1 MKKNIIIL
9 ILFVTSGT
17 LFSQSISLDSCKK
30 HAIENNRKINE
41 ALLRTHESELV
52 KKNATTKYFPKVMAG
67 GVMMKA
73 NDYLLKEKVPEM
85 NLPVYDGNPANLQSA
100 TQFAYFPGMDLNIL
114 DYANIGYISAVQP
127 VYMGGRVRYGN
138 KLATLGVELNEHKII
153 LTKEEVLVSVEEQFW
168 TLISLKEKMKT
179 INSYSY
185 MLEKL
190 FDEVAVAYEAGLA
203 KKTDYLKV
211 ELKINELQGKKLQL
225 ENGIE
230 MMSRIICQTT
240 GIEYSSTIEF
250 TYNEL
255 SVNKI
260 NHNIQQNDSAYKN
273 RQEYIMLK
281 KAIEAEKL
289 QKKVA
294 RGEFLPQLAV
304 GVQGLYMDF
313 MNSQTTNY
321 LGFATLNIPIS
332 DWWGGS
338 YKLKEH
344 QIRIEIAENNLAE
357 KSELMALQTNSTDNE
372 LAESYNQI
380 SIATKSVSQAT
391 EHLKITKDN
400 YDAGLLNT
408 SDMLEAQAMLQDAQN
423 QLTDALCTNKIK
435 LALYKKSR
443 GIYNN

>member
-9 ILFVTSGT
+9 ILCVVSST
-17 LFSQSISLDSCKK
+17 LFSQSISLDSCKYL
-30 HAIENNRKINE
+30 AIENNRKINE
-41 ALLRTHESELV
+41 ALLRSHESELV
-52 KKNATTKYFPKVMAG
+52 KKNAITKYFPKVMAG

-73 NDYLLKEKVPEM
+73 NDYLLKEEVPEM
-85 NLPVYDGNPANLQSA
+85 NLPVYDGNPANIQSA

-114 DYANIGYISAVQP
+114 DYANIGYVAAVQP

-138 KLATLGVELNEHKII
+138 KLASLGVELNEHRIV

-179 INSYSY
+179 IDSYNH

-190 FDEVAVAYEAGLA
+190 LDEVSVAYEAGLA
-203 KKTDYLKV
+203 ERTDYLKV
-211 ELKINELQGKKLQL
+211 ELKLNELSGSKLQL

-230 MMSRIICQTT
+230 MMTRIICQNT
-240 GIEYSSTIEF
+240 GIDYNSSLDF

-255 SVNKI
+255 SSNDI
-260 NHNIQQNDSAYKN
+260 SHSIQQNDSAYKN

-281 KAIEAEKL
+281 KAIEAERL
-289 QKKVA
+289 HKKVA
-294 RGEFLPQLAV
+294 RGEYLPQFAV

-313 MNSQTTNY
+313 MDSQTTNY
-321 LGFATLNIPIS
+321 LGFATLNILIS

-344 QIRIEIAENNLAE
+344 QIRIEIAENELAE
-357 KSELMALQTNSTDNE
+357 KSELMALQTNNAENE
-372 LAESYNQI
+372 LVESYNQI
-380 SIATKSVSQAT
+380 SIATKSVAQAT

-408 SDMLEAQAMLQDAQN
+408 SDMLEAQAMLQDTQD
-423 QLTDALCTNKIK
+423 QLIDALCTNKIK
-435 LALYKKSR
+435 IALYKKSR
-443 GIYNN
+443 GIQNN